1 MCAADG
7 TPSRRTIAE
16 RKVTH
21 VGFEI
26 VDKFAKGGRVGQQ
39 RGMPNRGASRGDV
52 VLWGFRMT
60 CLTQKQQL
68 CVLGMAMFS
77 CHVLQGILTEHVA
90 KGVLSGLMWAAAA
103 IELSV
108 YAALSGIELAMT
120 HKGFDIRTM
129 PWRSYILI
137 ATCISV
143 GRGLTWVGYGTLS
156 YPTVLLF
163 KSSKILVVMMTGII
177 ILGKRFASAEY
188 VAALLSVVG
197 LYLFSV
203 ADRGSASG
211 GGLGG
216 DSIQGVGL
224 MLLAVASE
232 ATVSTMQERVLHDKQ
247 RPLAEMIFLTNVLGA
262 GLLLLIAGQAGEMTM
277 LKDRLHQHPTALLW
291 LLSTVVLAYGG
302 SYAFTACIKGFGAV
316 VATGVGICRKF
327 VSVLASYSIFPK
339 PVNAQHVV
347 AILLFFAGMVLSW
360 SHQISPKTANTDGQA
375 RQARG
380 TDTKEDKA
388 ADERETMDDSVTTD
402 QSLTPHASPHLDAA
416 SSSSVDTNADT
427 EVHADTVSW
436 GDNADSPTPA
446 AMLLT
451 PPTGSP
457 GTPTVMLGRERAR
470 AKPRWGPETAMGA
483 REVRFS
489 SLAQGE
495 RLL

>member
-1 MCAADG
+1 M
-7 TPSRRTIAE
+7 
-16 RKVTH
+16 
-21 VGFEI
+21 
-26 VDKFAKGGRVGQQ
+26 
-39 RGMPNRGASRGDV
+39 
-52 VLWGFRMT
+52 
-60 CLTQKQQL
+60 
-68 CVLGMAMFS
+68 
-77 CHVLQGILTEHVA
+77 
-90 KGVLSGLMWAAAA
+90 
-103 IELSV
+103 
-108 YAALSGIELAMT
+108 
-120 HKGFDIRTM
+120 
-129 PWRSYILI
+129 
-137 ATCISV
+137 
-143 GRGLTWVGYGTLS
+143 
-156 YPTVLLF
+156 
-163 KSSKILVVMMTGII
+163 
-177 ILGKRFASAEY
+177 
-188 VAALLSVVG
+188 
-197 LYLFSV
+197 
-203 ADRGSASG
+203 
-211 GGLGG
+211 
-216 DSIQGVGL
+216 
-224 MLLAVASE
+224 
-232 ATVSTMQERVLHDKQ
+232 
-247 RPLAEMIFLTNVLGA
+247 
-262 GLLLLIAGQAGEMTM
+262 
-277 LKDRLHQHPTALLW
+277 
-291 LLSTVVLAYGG
+291 
-302 SYAFTACIKGFGAV
+302 
-316 VATGVGICRKF
+316 
-327 VSVLASYSIFPK
+327 
-339 PVNAQHVV
+339 